1 MLSKVRG
8 IMKVETS
15 SYEAGT
21 GWVSQRA
28 DGPLADV
35 GLVLYFA
42 SREVLADEAPIA
54 ALAER
59 YPGAA
64 LVGCSTGGEIVG
76 REASEGGAVAMAIHL
91 RQSTIEI
98 ARRTIESSAES
109 ERVGRELGESLAR
122 EDLRLVFVLSDGMRV
137 NGSEL
142 VRGLRAKLPAKVVVS
157 GGLAGD
163 GARFEK
169 TFVGVGARPE
179 PGLVVAI
186 GFYGES
192 LRIGTGS
199 VGGWEAFGLQR
210 TVTKSE
216 GNVLRELDGE
226 PALDLYKRYLGAEV
240 ERLPGSALLFPLAL
254 RREGG
259 KGVEVVRTVLTI
271 DEAAKT
277 MTFAGDVPEGS
288 AARLMRASMLDLVDG
303 AERAADAAKAIHGEA
318 EGESLALLV
327 SCIGR
332 RLLMGQRSS
341 DEVEVVAD
349 ALGEGVAVAG
359 FYSYGELSPHPDT
372 GVCELHNQ
380 TMTITTVS
388 EAA

>member
-1 MLSKVRG
+1 
-8 IMKVETS
+8 MKVETS
-15 SYEAGT
+15 SYEAST

-28 DGPLADV
+28 DGPLSEV

-42 SREVLADEAPIA
+42 SREVIADEAPIV
-54 ALAER
+54 ALAQR

-76 REASEGGAVAMAIHL
+76 REVSEGGAVAMAVHL
-91 RQSTIEI
+91 REATVEI
-98 ARRTIESSAES
+98 AQRPIASSSES
-109 ERVGRELGESLAR
+109 ERVGRELGESLCR
-122 EDLRLVFVLSDGMRV
+122 DDLRLVFVLSDGMRV

-142 VRGLRAKLPAKVVVS
+142 VRGLRDKLPVSVVVS

-169 TFVGVGARPE
+169 TFVGVGSRPE
-179 PGLVVAI
+179 SGLVVAI
-186 GFYGES
+186 GFYGAS
-192 LRIGTGS
+192 LRVGTGS

-210 TVTKSE
+210 TVTKAE

-226 PALDLYKRYLGAEV
+226 PALDLYKRYLGSEV

-259 KGVEVVRTVLTI
+259 KGVEVVRTVLSI
-271 DEAAKT
+271 DEANKT
-277 MTFAGDVPEGS
+277 MTFAGDIPEGS

-303 AERAADAAKAIHGEA
+303 AERAADAAKSLQGSP

-349 ALGEGVAVAG
+349 ALGEKVSLAG
-359 FYSYGELSPHPDT
+359 FYSYGELSPHPET